1 MANHTFAALRST
13 GTWAGRIG
21 AASRSSASTAA
32 EWIPSSAQRTEEW
45 KVDFHPGMVGI
56 GLLVFIG
63 YFLGAK
69 IGFALTFHPYP
80 VSVLWPPNSILL
92 AALLLTPP
100 RIWWFVILAA
110 FPAHLAVELQSN
122 IPPTMIL
129 CWFVSNSCEALIGA
143 ACIRYFLAGPI
154 KFNRLRNVAIFCFCA
169 AFLGTFLSSFLDAAF
184 VRLNNWGHGEY
195 LEIWRI
201 RFTSN
206 VLASLTVTPLILTW
220 ATVGL
225 SSLRRVSGR
234 RLIEAS
240 LLLFG
245 LAAVSFTGFYSL
257 GPTADSAVLFLPA
270 PFLLWAAVRFGPW
283 GASNAIF
290 TVTFL
295 AIWAA
300 THGHG
305 PFLEKSAEENA
316 RSIQMFLIVVPL
328 PFLFLAALIEE
339 RAEAEEKLRER
350 EERIGLAAESANLA
364 LWTINF
370 ERGESWMSDN
380 GRVIFNFAPDEPLTR
395 ELFLSRVHPEDRAN
409 VDEAIE
415 HARAASEGFET
426 EYRLLRPDGETRWLI
441 ARGRYLC
448 NPRGAVSELIGV
460 AFDVTAQ
467 MKANLQLRL
476 QREELAHLGRVALMG
491 ELTGSLAH
499 ELNQPLT
506 AIATNAAAGTRML
519 ASGSN
524 NETETFQEL
533 FADMSADARRAGNII
548 HGIHQFVRKAE
559 GVRRKV
565 NLNDSI
571 RDVLRVLHSD
581 LLGRATA
588 VETELEGN
596 LPAVDADPV
605 LVQQA
610 LLNLVMNSLEA
621 MQSKSVGERRIAI
634 SSAREGDS
642 FVVVSVR
649 DRGGGLPLEN
659 PDKIFTHFYSTKPNG
674 MGMGLTIVRSIVES
688 HHGELGAENVEG
700 GARFFFRLPVGDK
713 SNPREVA

>member
-1 MANHTFAALRST
+1 
-13 GTWAGRIG
+13 
-21 AASRSSASTAA
+21 
-32 EWIPSSAQRTEEW
+32 
-45 KVDFHPGMVGI
+45 MVGA
-56 GLLVFIG
+56 GLLVFVG
-63 YFLGAK
+63 YYLGAK
-69 IGFALTFHPYP
+69 IGFALTFHPHP

-122 IPPTMIL
+122 VPPIMIL

-143 ACIRYFLAGPI
+143 SCVRYFLGEPI
-154 KFNRLRNVAIFCFCA
+154 RFNRLRNVAIFCFCA
-169 AFLGTFLSSFLDAAF
+169 AFLGPFLSSFLDAAF
-184 VRLNNWGHGEY
+184 VKLNNWGHGEY

-201 RFTSN
+201 RFTSSI
-206 VLASLTVTPLILTW
+206 LASLTVTPLILTW

-225 SSLRRVSGR
+225 RSLRKVSRR
-234 RLIEAS
+234 RLIEAG

-245 LAAVSFTGFYSL
+245 LVAVSFTGFYSL
-257 GPTADSAVLFLPA
+257 GPTADSAVLFLPV
-270 PFLLWAAVRFGPW
+270 PFLLWAAVRFGSY

-300 THGHG
+300 AHGHG

-316 RSIQMFLIVVPL
+316 RSIQMFLIVLSL
-328 PFLFLAALIEE
+328 PFLFLAALTEE
-339 RAEAEEKLRER
+339 RAEAEETLRGR
-350 EERIGLAAESANLA
+350 DERIGLAAESANLA

-370 ERGESWMSDN
+370 ERRESWISDN
-380 GRVIFNFAPDEPLTR
+380 GRAIFNFAPNEPLTR

-415 HARAASEGFET
+415 RARAASEGFEI

-476 QREELAHLGRVALMG
+476 QRDELAHLGRVALMG
-491 ELTGSLAH
+491 ELTASLAH

-506 AIATNAAAGTRML
+506 AIATNAAVGTRML

-524 NETETFQEL
+524 DTETFQEL
-533 FADMSADARRAGNII
+533 LADVNADARRAGNII

-588 VETELEGN
+588 VETELERN

-605 LVQQA
+605 LLQQA
-610 LLNLVMNSLEA
+610 LLNLVMNSVEA
-621 MQSKSVGERRIAI
+621 MQSKSAGERRIAI
-634 SSAREGDS
+634 SSAREGES
-642 FVVVSVR
+642 FVLVSVR
-649 DRGGGLPLEN
+649 DRGCGLPLEN
-659 PDKIFTHFYSTKPNG
+659 PDKIFTQFYTTKPNG

-688 HHGELGAENVEG
+688 HRGELGAENVEG
-700 GARFFFRLPVGDK
+700 GARFYFRLPVGGK
-713 SNPREVA
+713 SNQREVA